1 MKSTNLLF
9 VMAICSIAFI
19 TSCKK
24 TDSAASVEEI
34 ETTFDLSGK
43 QAIADNLTQDDNDI
57 VDEVTATNSLNGS
70 YALGPITVNNVLGA
84 CAVVTVTGSFP
95 AKNISIDFGTGCTNG
110 FGVTRKGIINIV
122 LTDSLRKSGS
132 VATVTFNNYYIN
144 GFKKEGTIT
153 WTNTTVVGSG
163 TPSWNRKVASGK
175 ITSPT
180 GDFWLHTADIN
191 ISMTAGAN
199 TPNNLTDDIFS
210 ISGTRS
216 VTNPAGKTRTSTT
229 LTALQK
235 KAACGN
241 IDQGTL
247 QVQGPSH
254 VAVIDF
260 GNGTCDNLAT
270 ISIDGRTPRTIIL
283 R

>member
-1 MKSTNLLF
+1 MKPTNLLF
-9 VMAICSIAFI
+9 VMAICSTAFI

-24 TDSAASVEEI
+24 TNSASTADEI

-43 QAIADNLTQDDNDI
+43 QAIADNLTQDDND
-57 VDEVTATNSLNGS
+57 VLDEVTATNSLNGS
-70 YALGPITVNNVLGA
+70 YALGPITVNNVLGS
-84 CAVVTVTGSFP
+84 CAVVTVTGNFP

-110 FGVTRKGIINIV
+110 FGVIRKGIINIV

-132 VATVTFNNYYIN
+132 MATVTFNNYYIN

-153 WTNTTVVGSG
+153 WTNTTVTGSG
-163 TPSWNRKVASGK
+163 IPSWNRKVVNGK
-175 ITSPT
+175 ITAPS
-180 GDFWLHTADIN
+180 GDFWLHSADIN
-191 ISMTAGAN
+191 ISMTAGVN

-210 ISGTRS
+210 ISGTRT

-235 KAACGN
+235 KAACSN

-247 QVQGPSH
+247 QVQGPNH